1 MQKNIK
7 GTNMSEPW
15 SPGKN
20 FLPAARFQI
29 VKAYESASGR
39 ATPGEPLNRKA
50 DDQVPRSRAVTLHA

>member
-1 MQKNIK
+1 
-7 GTNMSEPW
+7 MSEPW

-50 DDQVPRSRAVTLHA
+50 DDQVPRSRAVTLYA